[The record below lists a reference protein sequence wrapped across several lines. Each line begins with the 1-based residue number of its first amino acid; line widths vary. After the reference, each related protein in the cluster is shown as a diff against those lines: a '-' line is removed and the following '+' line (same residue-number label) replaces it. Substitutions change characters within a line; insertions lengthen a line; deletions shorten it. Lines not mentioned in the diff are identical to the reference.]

1 MKQFAF
7 DKQIQNG
14 IQSYVKT
21 METRVIDNVQ
31 LYLVAFVISLTP
43 EQVEQLK
50 KDQIEFH
57 EASYIFFSDQFIN
70 KQIKKDII

>member
-1 MKQFAF
+1 M
-7 DKQIQNG
+7 
-14 IQSYVKT
+14 
-21 METRVIDNVQ
+21 IDNVQ

-43 EQVEQLK
+43 EQVDQLK